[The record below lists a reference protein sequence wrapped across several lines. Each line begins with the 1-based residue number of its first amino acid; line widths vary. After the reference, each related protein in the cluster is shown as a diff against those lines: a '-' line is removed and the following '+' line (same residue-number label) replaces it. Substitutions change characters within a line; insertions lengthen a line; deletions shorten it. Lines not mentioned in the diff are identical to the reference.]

1 MKQTNIKKIHSSMRG
16 IKVDMEELRRANEDA
31 VAVTG
36 KDSGVKMNARGD
48 VLRHGEIYKRREKI
62 DQEYNTMLH
71 GPAKT
76 IGFNNIEADSFVD
89 PADVYKKTT
98 ETIVTPAPVPSSKPV
113 ENVKP
118 EVKEEAPTRVR
129 KIIEKED

>member
-1 MKQTNIKKIHSSMRG
+1 MKQTHMKKIHTSMRG
-16 IKVDMEELRRANEDA
+16 SKIDMEELRRANEDT

-48 VLRHGEIYKRREKI
+48 VLRHGEVYKRREKI
-62 DQEYNTMLH
+62 DQEYNTMLQ

-76 IGFNNIEADSFVD
+76 VGFNNLEADTFID
-89 PADVYKKTT
+89 PSDVFKK
-98 ETIVTPAPVPSSKPV
+98 PVAEPVVSKPV

-118 EVKEEAPTRVR
+118 EIKEETQAPVRVR